1 MAANGI
7 AAPIGRRPPP
17 ARGEPVLLLV
27 YCLLILVVSVLG
39 GMLPALVRLGHRQMQ
54 LALSLVAG
62 VMFGVGVI
70 HMLPH
75 AIVLWGESSAAELAG
90 GPDLHG
96 GLDPIMLSL
105 LLGFLVM
112 FLLERFLSFHQHEPP
127 AVLAEGEA
135 CDHQHEPGHGHG
147 HANST
152 GGGANRVT
160 WLGAMIGLAVHT
172 ILSGIALAASVEAAQ
187 SHGHGEMFAGFG
199 VFLGVALHKPFDAM
213 TIAMLMRAAGI
224 SRAKILL
231 ANIGFAMMVPLGIGL
246 FELGISGS
254 QDQLA
259 WTALALSFSA
269 GTFLCI
275 ALADLLPE
283 LKFHDHDRLALTG
296 MLILGVAIAWGT
308 GWLEA
313 STHDH
318 DHGHGHSHDHGHDHS
333 HDHDHAHDHDH

>member
-1 MAANGI
+1 M
-7 AAPIGRRPPP
+7 
-17 ARGEPVLLLV
+17 LLLV
-27 YCLLILVVSVLG
+27 YCIVILAVSVAG
-39 GMLPALVRLGHRQMQ
+39 GMLPAFVQLGHRRMQ

-112 FLLERFLSFHQHEPP
+112 FLLERFLAFHQHEPP
-127 AVLAEGEA
+127 AVLAEGAA
-135 CDHQHEPGHGHG
+135 CNHGHEPGDGHREAG
-147 HANST
+147 TPGSAS
-152 GGGANRVT
+152 GVT
-160 WLGAMIGLAVHT
+160 WLGAMVGLAVHT

-224 SRAKILL
+224 SRARILL

-254 QDQLA
+254 KDQLA

-283 LKFHDHDRLALTG
+283 LKFHDHDRVALTG

-318 DHGHGHSHDHGHDHS
+318 SHGHGDHGHDHSHDHGHGHSHDHS
-333 HDHDHAHDHDH
+333 HDHDH

>member
-1 MAANGI
+1 M
-7 AAPIGRRPPP
+7 
-17 ARGEPVLLLV
+17 LLLV
-27 YCLLILVVSVLG
+27 YCIVILAVSILG
-39 GMLPALVRLGHRQMQ
+39 GMLPAFVKLGHRRMQ

-112 FLLERFLSFHQHEPP
+112 FLLERFLSFHQHEPVP
-127 AVLAEGEA
+127 VEA
-135 CDHQHEPGHGHG
+135 SAACGHEHEPGHRHD
-147 HANST
+147 HAHSSAP
-152 GGGANRVT
+152 GGANRVT

-224 SRAKILL
+224 GRGRILL

-254 QDQLA
+254 KDQLA
-259 WTALALSFSA
+259 VTALALAFSA

-296 MLILGVAIAWGT
+296 MLILGVVIAWGT

-318 DHGHGHSHDHGHDHS
+318 SHDHGHHHGHDHHH
-333 HDHDHAHDHDH
+333 HDHDHDHDH

>member
-1 MAANGI
+1 MAASRI
-7 AAPIGRRPPP
+7 AVGTGRRTPPV
-17 ARGEPVLLLV
+17 RGDPVLLFV
-27 YCLLILVVSVLG
+27 YCIVILAVSVAG
-39 GMLPALVRLGHRQMQ
+39 GMLPALVNLGHRRMQ

-127 AVLAEGEA
+127 AVLGEGEG
-135 CDHQHEPGHGHG
+135 CDHEHGHGHG
-147 HANST
+147 HHQANTT

-254 QDQLA
+254 KDQLA

-283 LKFHDHDRLALTG
+283 LKFHDHDRIALTG

-318 DHGHGHSHDHGHDHS
+318 GHDHGHSHDHGHDHS
-333 HDHDHAHDHDH
+333 HDHDHDHDHDH

>member
-1 MAANGI
+1 M
-7 AAPIGRRPPP
+7 
-17 ARGEPVLLLV
+17 LLLV
-27 YCLLILVVSVLG
+27 YCIVILAVSILG
-39 GMLPALVRLGHRQMQ
+39 GMLPALMRLGHRRMQ

-112 FLLERFLSFHQHEPP
+112 FLLERFLSFHQHEP
-127 AVLAEGEA
+127 AGAIEHDA
-135 CDHQHEPGHGHG
+135 SCGHGHV
-147 HANST
+147 HDQTQSPAS
-152 GGGANRVT
+152 GGANRVT
-160 WLGAMIGLAVHT
+160 WFGAMVGLAVHT

-224 SRAKILL
+224 GRARILL

-254 QDQLA
+254 KDQLA
-259 WTALALSFSA
+259 VTALALAFSA

-318 DHGHGHSHDHGHDHS
+318 AHHDHTHDHGHG
-333 HDHDHAHDHDH
+333 HDHAHDHDHDHDH

>member
-1 MAANGI
+1 M
-7 AAPIGRRPPP
+7 
-17 ARGEPVLLLV
+17 LLLV
-27 YCLLILVVSVLG
+27 YCLAILAVSILG
-39 GMLPALVRLGHRQMQ
+39 GMLPAFLRLSHTRMQ

-96 GLDPIMLSL
+96 GLDPIMLAL

-112 FLLERFLSFHQHEPP
+112 FLLERFLAFHQHEPP
-127 AVLAEGEA
+127 PAEAAAHG
-135 CDHQHEPGHGHG
+135 CGHDHGHG
-147 HANST
+147 QPS
-152 GGGANRVT
+152 GGATQVT
-160 WLGAMIGLAVHT
+160 WLGAMVGLAVHT

-224 SRAKILL
+224 GRARILL
-231 ANIGFAMMVPLGIGL
+231 ANVGFAMMVPLGIGL
-246 FELGISGS
+246 FEFGISGS
-254 QDQLA
+254 EDQLA

-283 LKFHDHDRLALTG
+283 LKFHHHDRLALTG

-318 DHGHGHSHDHGHDHS
+318 AHDHGHHHGHDHGHDHDHHHHH
-333 HDHDHAHDHDH
+333 HDHDHDHDH